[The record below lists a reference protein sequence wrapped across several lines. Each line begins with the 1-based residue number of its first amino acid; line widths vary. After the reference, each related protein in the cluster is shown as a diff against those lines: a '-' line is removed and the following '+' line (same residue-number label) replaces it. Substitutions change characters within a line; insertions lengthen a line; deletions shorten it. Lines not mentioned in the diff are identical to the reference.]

1 MDLEER
7 KKGLGGS
14 DSPVVLGVSPFKTS
28 RELWLEKRGLLG
40 DVEVTPAMERGTVLE
55 PVVKDLLA
63 ARTGRKIVQV
73 KEMLTHKD
81 HPFMRAHLDGLISGD
96 EGKGMGVLEVKCP
109 GLQVFGKCKREGLP
123 DYYLIQLQHY
133 LAVSGKK
140 WGSFAVFNAERW
152 ELIFFD
158 MDRDDELINMIVVKD
173 AEFWQMVVDG
183 KEPIEQ
189 GPQIDLPPVGATDLI
204 KLDTPEWAQA
214 VTDLREAREL
224 KGEAEAIEVIA
235 KARVQELMGD
245 AGIAEG
251 AGARIYWQTQDGRK
265 SLDGKRLKKEQPEIH
280 AQYLKQGNPF
290 RVFKPYF
297 LKGGIE

>member
-1 MDLEER
+1 MDLEKR
-7 KKGLGGS
+7 RQGLGGS
-14 DSPVVLGVSPFKTS
+14 DSPVVLGVSPFKTIH
-28 RELWLEKRGLLG
+28 ELWLEKRGLLA
-40 DVEVTPAMERGTVLE
+40 DTEVTPAMERGTVLE

-63 ARTGRKIVQV
+63 AKTGRRIVEV
-73 KEMLTHKD
+73 KEMLQHKD
-81 HPFMRAHLDGLISGD
+81 HPFMRAHLDGLISGED
-96 EGKGMGVLEVKCP
+96 RKGMGVLEVKCP

-173 AEFWQMVVDG
+173 AEFWQMVLDNQ
-183 KEPIEQ
+183 EPDQ
-189 GPQIDLPPVGATDLI
+189 LDMTIDLPKVGATDLI

-214 VTDLREAREL
+214 TMDLREAREL
-224 KGEAEAIEVIA
+224 KTEAEAIETTA
-235 KARVQELMGD
+235 KAKVQELMGD
-245 AGIAEG
+245 HAIAEG
-251 AGARIYWQTQDGRK
+251 AGCRVYWQTQKGRE
-265 SLDGKRLKKEQPEIH
+265 SFNKKQLQKDHPLIYNE
-280 AQYLKQGNPF
+280 YVKQGKPF
-290 RVFKPYF
+290 RIFKPYF